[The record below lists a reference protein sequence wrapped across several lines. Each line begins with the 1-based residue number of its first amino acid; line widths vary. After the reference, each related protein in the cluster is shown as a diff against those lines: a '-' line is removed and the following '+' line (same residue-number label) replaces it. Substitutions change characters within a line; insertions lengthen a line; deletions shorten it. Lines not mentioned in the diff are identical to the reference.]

1 MSMMREKVERV
12 EAMKQKLRLGGGP
25 EEVEK
30 LHAKGKLSC
39 RERIDRLLD
48 PGSFQEIEMFTGAI
62 RTGFEIDS
70 KSIPGDAMVG
80 GYGEVNGRPI
90 YVWAQDATV
99 LDGTMG
105 QMQIGKI
112 VRLMEKA
119 LRERVPI
126 VGIHDSPGF
135 RVENAV
141 VAYNFCNFGTMMRF
155 QTLSSGVIP
164 QIALV
169 MGPCVGGAALSAAL
183 CDFVFMVR
191 NTSYMHV
198 APPPPGVAG
207 EEYGSAQMHARV
219 SGGCDVLAQN
229 DEDCIKKCRELLAF
243 LPQNNTEKPPI
254 VATGDDPERISEEL
268 LDIVPAEDYKWFDM
282 HDVIERIVDNGY
294 YFELKR
300 DYAPNLIT
308 CFARFDG
315 QPVGIIANNP
325 IWRGGCEDTLS
336 ADKHARFT
344 RFCDAF
350 NIPLVYLADC
360 PAFYPSVEE
369 ERMGILRHGSAVIHA
384 TGEATVPKIS
394 IYMRKVIGGANLV
407 MPSQVMK
414 ADRVIGWPSLTRAVV
429 GAAGTVAITQKG
441 ELERAKTPEEAEAIR
456 QKALES
462 AKAAMDR
469 AAVMGTDDTIDP
481 RRTRPVIIRA
491 LKCLANKKMERPARK
506 HDNMNL

>member
-1 MSMMREKVERV
+1 MSTMREKVERV
-12 EAMKQKLRLGGGP
+12 EALKQRHRLGGGP
-25 EEVEK
+25 EEIEK

-48 PGSFQEIEMFTGAI
+48 PGSFQEIEMFTGP
-62 RTGFEIDS
+62 D
-70 KSIPGDAMVG
+70 DALVG

-90 YVWAQDATV
+90 YIWAQDASV

-105 QMQIGKI
+105 QVHIGKI

-119 LRERVPI
+119 LTERVPI
-126 VGIHDSPGF
+126 VGIHDSAGF
-135 RVENAV
+135 RIENAV

-169 MGPCVGGAALSAAL
+169 MGPCIGGAALSAAL
-183 CDFVFMVR
+183 SDFIFMVR
-191 NTSYMHV
+191 DTSYMQV
-198 APPPPGVAG
+198 APPPPGVTA
-207 EEYGSAQMHARV
+207 EEYGGARMHARV

-229 DEDCIKKCRELLAF
+229 DADCIKKCHELLAL
-243 LPQNNTEKPPI
+243 LPQNNAEKPPI
-254 VATGDDPERISEEL
+254 VTTGDDPDRISEEL
-268 LDIVPAEDYKWFDM
+268 LDIVPAEASKWFDM

-294 YFELKR
+294 YFELKK

-325 IWRGGCEDTLS
+325 TWRGGAEDTRS

-384 TGEATVPKIS
+384 TGEAIVPKIS

-407 MPSQVMK
+407 MPSQAMK
-414 ADRVIGWPSLTRAVV
+414 ADRVIGWPTLSRAVV
-429 GAAGTVAITQKG
+429 GAGGTVAITLKG
-441 ELERAKTPEEAEAIR
+441 QLERAKTAEEAEAIK
-456 QKALES
+456 QKGLE
-462 AKAAMDR
+462 AFKASTEG
-469 AAVMGTDDTIDP
+469 AAVLGTDDTIDP

-491 LKCLANKKMERPARK
+491 LRCLADKKMERPPRK
-506 HDNMNL
+506 HENMNL